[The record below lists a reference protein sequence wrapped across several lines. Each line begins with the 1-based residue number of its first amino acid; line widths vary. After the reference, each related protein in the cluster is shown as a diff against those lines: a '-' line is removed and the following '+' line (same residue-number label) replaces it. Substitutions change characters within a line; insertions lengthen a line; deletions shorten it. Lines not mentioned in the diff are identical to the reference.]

1 MKRKCIEIL
10 NDIFGAGCWNIDD
23 LYSVWS
29 NRYEYDS
36 EEYFIAFEKHSEDV
50 CYELFYNG
58 ECIET
63 GKWN

>member
-1 MKRKCIEIL
+1 M
-10 NDIFGAGCWNIDD
+10 NDIFGAGCCNFDD

-29 NRYEYDS
+29 NRYEFSSGD
-36 EEYFIAFEKHSEDV
+36 YFVAFEKHHGYV
-50 CYELFYNG
+50 CYTLFYDG